1 MIVLAVLCVV
11 GLFDFVINYGKVYP
25 GVYVGDV
32 DLGGK
37 TAEEAEK
44 LIEDTFAPRLS
55 GNNVVIYVSEEAQ
68 ASGITEDSGSGLSE
82 QLSVEQARETVK
94 Y

>member
-1 MIVLAVLCVV
+1 MIVLAILCIV
-11 GLFDFVINYGKVYP
+11 GLFDFIINYGRVYP

-55 GNNVVIYVSEEAQ
+55 GNNVVIYVSEEARD
-68 ASGITEDSGSGLSE
+68 AGLTEDGGSGLSE
-82 QLSVEQARETVK
+82 QLSVEQAKETVK